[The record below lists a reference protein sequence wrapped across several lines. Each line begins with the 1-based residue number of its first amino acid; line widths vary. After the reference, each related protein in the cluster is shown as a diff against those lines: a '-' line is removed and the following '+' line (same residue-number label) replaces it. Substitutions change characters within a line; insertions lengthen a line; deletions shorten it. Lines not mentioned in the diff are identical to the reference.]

1 MSIEKTCV
9 VWHGHHDCSSPLE
22 FLTESFESRLETIN
36 TVKAASETPDQIQL
50 RLKLFKRVTG
60 ELPASIIKAQAAWE
74 VWLAAREAWVARE
87 AARAAA
93 RTAVWEAWVAWLA
106 REAAWEAG
114 EAAREDILKLH
125 SVQCGCDWTRE
136 HPNIFNYGLK

>member
-9 VWHGHHDCSSPLE
+9 VWHGHHDCDSPLE

-50 RLKLFKRVTG
+50 RLKLFKKVTG
-60 ELPASIIKAQAAWE
+60 ELPASIIKAQAA
-74 VWLAAREAWVARE
+74 RE
-87 AARAAA
+87 AALATR
-93 RTAVWEAWVAWLA
+93 EAQEAA

-114 EAAREDILKLH
+114 EAARTAAWEDILKLH
-125 SVQCGCDWTRE
+125 SAQCGCDWTRDNS
-136 HPNIFNYGLK
+136 NIFDYGLK